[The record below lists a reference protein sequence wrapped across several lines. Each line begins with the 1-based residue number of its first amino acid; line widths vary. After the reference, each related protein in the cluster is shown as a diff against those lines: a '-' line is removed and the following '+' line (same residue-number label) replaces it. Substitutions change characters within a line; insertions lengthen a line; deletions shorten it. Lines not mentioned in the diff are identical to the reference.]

1 MSSTV
6 SNFKRKRGISLEMLQ
21 WKRASS
27 RDDGRTLWFFSSC
40 FGILDLR
47 RGTQD
52 ASRVCPGKSHLHS
65 CCEGELGI
73 ALESLQGKWTSSR
86 LVSRN
91 SVFVSSYNREL
102 GVEFKVHMR
111 SQSSSRVQTK
121 NSALFSSCD
130 GYFLEPFECPKW
142 CQASCGAWREDSGLL
157 SMPFRKGRASCCDD
171 CGISCFFLSCSVTC
185 GDSLNLRRGFREPLA
200 WPQGSPVSIRD
211 VRGSAAL
218 FSSHVRGIGPQN
230 TLKQE
235 S

>member
-52 ASRVCPGKSHLHS
+52 ASRVCPGKSNLHS

-73 ALESLQGKWTSSR
+73 TLESLQGKWTSSR

-111 SQSSSRVQTK
+111 SQSSSRVQRTP
-121 NSALFSSCD
+121 LSS
-130 GYFLEPFECPKW
+130 
-142 CQASCGAWREDSGLL
+142 RVVT
-157 SMPFRKGRASCCDD
+157 
-171 CGISCFFLSCSVTC
+171 GISWSPLSVLNGVKPPVELGERTRDCSLCPSGKEGPHVAMTAESRVFF
-185 GDSLNLRRGFREPLA
+185 
-200 WPQGSPVSIRD
+200 
-211 VRGSAAL
+211 
-218 FSSHVRGIGPQN
+218 
-230 TLKQE
+230 
-235 S
+235 